1 MNIDFNIIS
10 DTYGEDILNVIKDN
24 MDVVTENINYL
35 VKLNFSDVIDI
46 FERYTL
52 LFIDSPSSF
61 KEKIDKLILKLGS
74 DYDEIVGNDLS
85 ILEEL
90 L

>member
-24 MDVVTENINYL
+24 MDVVTENINYF